1 MKNQTLLRATTFEL
15 LAEFRA
21 SSFMSIGKRFSLAEI
36 AADLNITKPR
46 AGQLARHLLDE
57 GLLTRGLDGESVFFV
72 RRTRNCLAYGRWR
85 KLSNQQLGIDGD
97 KPLGQ
102 AGH

>member
-1 MKNQTLLRATTFEL
+1 MNNETLTRFTTFEL

-21 SSFMSIGKRFSLAEI
+21 SNLISSGKRFSLADI
-36 AADLNITKPR
+36 ASDLCVPKAR

-57 GLLTRGLDGESVFFV
+57 GLLTRGVHGESVFFV
-72 RRTRNCLAYGRWR
+72 RRTRHGLASGRWR
-85 KLSNQQLGIDGD
+85 KLSNQKLGIETD